1 MKTNNVLQIALIHIL
16 LTNLQENV
24 SNNVQ
29 QHLPSMDTSQ
39 LDYVWVSVYLD
50 IMLIILLGCVRVRVL
65 MELMPIHQP
74 WNVYGPVQPNH

>member
-39 LDYVWVSVYLD
+39 LDYV
-50 IMLIILLGCVRVRVL
+50 
-65 MELMPIHQP
+65 
-74 WNVYGPVQPNH
+74 